1 MEQCKQFG
9 SVPRLP
15 GINMT
20 APDPSAR
27 RFRPRLLPTVATV
40 AGIALFVTA
49 GHWQQGRMEQKEA
62 LRAQFDAA
70 SARPPATLPVEPVDW
85 AAWRYRPMAA
95 DGTFDAARQMLIDNK
110 VEDGRVGYHVVT
122 PLLLADGRAVLVD
135 RGWITAG
142 ETRSQLPQ
150 AAPAAGPVTVHGRVN
165 IPAAHYVELARAA
178 PAGGVWQNLDPARFA
193 VASGLPVLPI
203 VLEQTAPLIGPA
215 GAADTDTLVRNWPAP
230 DFGIDKHRI
239 YMVQWY
245 LFAATAA
252 GLWLFLNLRRSR
264 KERAS

>member
-1 MEQCKQFG
+1 M
-9 SVPRLP
+9 
-15 GINMT
+15 
-20 APDPSAR
+20 
-27 RFRPRLLPTVATV
+27 
-40 AGIALFVTA
+40 
-49 GHWQQGRMEQKEA
+49 
-62 LRAQFDAA
+62 
-70 SARPPATLPVEPVDW
+70 
-85 AAWRYRPMAA
+85 
-95 DGTFDAARQMLIDNK
+95 
-110 VEDGRVGYHVVT
+110 
-122 PLLLADGRAVLVD
+122 
-135 RGWITAG
+135 
-142 ETRSQLPQ
+142 
-150 AAPAAGPVTVHGRVN
+150 TVHGRVN

-178 PAGGVWQNLDPARFA
+178 PAGGVLQNLDPARFA